1 MNKKIAFIGV
11 GNMAGAI
18 LGGILSGGGEFKA
31 GDVVLYDKLAE
42 KLNAYPTLRAAK
54 SIADAVECGDYI
66 LFAVKPQNFPEML
79 DEIGNSNVDL
89 SGKVFIT
96 IAAGIKTDTITDCLG
111 PVPVVRV
118 MPNTPL
124 LVGSGTTALCRNEY
138 VSDKDFKVAFSL
150 FSSLGET
157 VELKENGMN
166 EIIALT
172 SSSPA
177 YVFLFIKSMAD
188 ASKAQGLELEYDEI
202 IRLCC
207 SAFIGSAKL
216 LMESDEMPEQLI
228 RRVTS
233 PGGTTEKAMQVFEK
247 YNIADIIKQAM
258 DECTKRAYELSG
270 E

>member
-1 MNKKIAFIGV
+1 MNKKISFIGV

-18 LGGILSGGGEFKA
+18 LGGILSGSAEFKTEN
-31 GDVVLYDKLAE
+31 VILYDKLPE
-42 KLNAYPTLRAAK
+42 KLAAYPTLCAVS
-54 SIADAVECGDYI
+54 SISDAINDGDYI

-79 DEIGNSNVDL
+79 AEIKNSNLDL
-89 SGKVFIT
+89 SKKVFIT
-96 IAAGIKTDTITDCLG
+96 IAAGIKTDTITKQLG
-111 PVPVVRV
+111 AVAVVRI

-124 LVGSGTTALCRNEY
+124 LVGSGTTALCRNEH
-138 VSDKDFKVAFSL
+138 VSDADFAVAFSL
-150 FSSLGET
+150 FSKLGDT
-157 VELKENGMN
+157 VELKENNMN

-177 YVFLFIKSMAD
+177 YVVLFIKAMAD

-202 IRLCC
+202 LRLCC

-216 LMESDEMPEQLI
+216 LMQSEETPDQLI

-233 PGGTTEKAMQVFEK
+233 PGGTTERAMQVFEK
-247 YNIADIIKQAM
+247 YNVSDIIKQAM